1 MGSLI
6 NNKTMKKIALL
17 VIGVLILWSCGTKK
31 DDQYGVEII
40 SNPATANGTDKKIA
54 EKMPVLTFETVTHN
68 FGKVIQGERLSY
80 SFKFKNTG
88 KSNLIISYVE
98 TSCGCTTS
106 TPPKEPIAPGESGE
120 IKVTFDSKTKS
131 GEVTNQVMITAN
143 TFPVNTSLILKAN
156 VIRP

>member
-6 NNKTMKKIALL
+6 NNNMIKKIAILL
-17 VIGVLILWSCGTKK
+17 VGVLILWSCGTKK
-31 DDQYGVEII
+31 EDQYGVEII
-40 SNPATANGTDKKIA
+40 SNPATADGIDKNVA
-54 EKMPVLTFETVTHN
+54 EKMPVLTFETVTHH

-106 TPPKEPIAPGESGE
+106 SPPKEPIAPGESGE
-120 IKVTFDSKTKS
+120 IKVTFDSKTKN
-131 GEVTNQVMITAN
+131 GEVTNQVRITAN
-143 TFPVNTSLILKAN
+143 TYPVNTNLTLKAN